1 MEISTEIKTELIS
14 TLNSFFNE
22 IDLSFDYISK
32 EKIIQLTKFVNEL
45 DTDEQKLNLFVS
57 ETLNYLKPYQKDIS
71 FIILS
76 KTKMKRTVYDFL
88 NQIILF
94 NNLLD
99 FSQFKEENK
108 NTKLTIVK
116 YLYNIYMTSYLYHY
130 GTDNNSTKE
139 YIDYLNSLQKK
150 ILDKQSER
158 EREQQQFEMKQ
169 SEREQ
174 QQREQQQRETNTGN
188 KLNLNPGNLNT
199 ANLGNLFQSLM
210 ANDGIMSIASE
221 LSNDIKNENLDPMTL
236 LSSMM
241 SGKPNDTIQK
251 LVSNISGK
259 IEKKIQ
265 NGEID
270 KDLLE
275 KQTESILK
283 NVNGIIPNSN

>member
-1 MEISTEIKTELIS
+1 MEISSEIKSELIS
-14 TLNSFFNE
+14 TMNSFFNE

-32 EKIIQLTKFVNEL
+32 ETIIKLTNFVKELTDNSEKFDLFVNETL
-45 DTDEQKLNLFVS
+45 D
-57 ETLNYLKPYQKDIS
+57 YLKPYQKDIS
-71 FIILS
+71 FIVLS
-76 KTKMKRTVYDFL
+76 KTKMKRTAYEFM
-88 NQIILF
+88 NHILLF
-94 NNLLD
+94 DNILD
-99 FSQFKEENK
+99 FSQFTSENK

-139 YIDYLNSLQKK
+139 YIDYLNTLQKK
-150 ILDKQSER
+150 ILDNRMEKVKEIISDISNVSNVNGI
-158 EREQQQFEMKQ
+158 K
-169 SEREQ
+169 
-174 QQREQQQRETNTGN
+174 TNGIKTNGINPNGINPNTLNTG
-188 KLNLNPGNLNT
+188 
-199 ANLGNLFQSLM
+199 NLGNLFQSLM

-221 LSNDIKNENLDPMTL
+221 LSNDIKNENLDPLTL

-241 SGKPNDTIQK
+241 SGKPNDTIQR

-259 IEKKIQ
+259 IERKIE

-283 NVNGIIPNSN
+283 NVNGVIPNSM